1 MESGQT
7 VRTVPRDETR
17 RRSACGF
24 VWVIDDA
31 WRVAPGFGGRSWSR
45 ARVGGSRVPPAT
57 IRRRLA
63 VVDENEG
70 ALTCGKRPRPIPG
83 TRGELSAGSSAQNR
97 ICALGHDGP
106 RAAAPAAE
114 AVGSTGTRVSSGACG
129 ALEELGALDLLERA
143 EDVATTLRGVLEDG
157 DTGVGSAFRRI
168 ADLAAQLSDIAPAGA
183 STADAGAAAAH
194 LRPS

>member
-1 MESGQT
+1 M
-7 VRTVPRDETR
+7 
-17 RRSACGF
+17 
-24 VWVIDDA
+24 
-31 WRVAPGFGGRSWSR
+31 
-45 ARVGGSRVPPAT
+45 
-57 IRRRLA
+57 
-63 VVDENEG
+63 
-70 ALTCGKRPRPIPG
+70 PG

>member
-1 MESGQT
+1 M
-7 VRTVPRDETR
+7 RTVPRDETR

-70 ALTCGKRPRPIPG
+70 ALTCGKGPRPTPG
-83 TRGELSAGSSAQNR
+83 TRGGLSAGSSAQNR
-97 ICALGHDGP
+97 IRASGHDGP
-106 RAAAPAAE
+106 RAAAPAPE
-114 AVGSTGTRVSSGACG
+114 AVESTGARVSPGACG
-129 ALEELGALDLLERA
+129 ALEELGALDLLKRA

-157 DTGVGSAFRRI
+157 DTGVGGAFRRI
-168 ADLAAQLSDIAPAGA
+168 ADLAAQLSAIAAAGA